1 MISAKLVRKNQLI
14 VEENNNRFAL
24 QAANKTMM
32 SVVGTVEVKVTTRH
46 EPTSAICY
54 CLVSEDLVDDMLV
67 SRSDL
72 VALKR
77 LHDGFP
83 NTRVKEIQEVVARA
97 VERDIAQE
105 LLLEFQD
112 VFSDELDPTPMQ
124 TGKPMHISL
133 LNNSEKPFKTLV
145 ARRVPLRFEEEANKT
160 IKDLIQKGVIVPV
173 TDTTDWCSP
182 AFFVAKADGV
192 RVRLVTDYT
201 RLNRHVKRPVHPFPS
216 TKEII
221 QAIPHG
227 SKWLSLIHI

>member
-72 VALKR
+72 VSLKR

-83 NTRVKEIQEVVARA
+83 NTKVAGTQEVVARA

-105 LLLEFQD
+105 LLQEFTD

-133 LNNSEKPFKTLV
+133 INTSEKPFKTLA

-160 IKDLIQKGVIVPV
+160 IADLIQKGVIVPV

-182 AFFVAKADGV
+182 AFFVAKADGI

-201 RLNRHVKRPVHPFPS
+201 RLNRD
-216 TKEII
+216 
-221 QAIPHG
+221 
-227 SKWLSLIHI
+227 LSLIHI